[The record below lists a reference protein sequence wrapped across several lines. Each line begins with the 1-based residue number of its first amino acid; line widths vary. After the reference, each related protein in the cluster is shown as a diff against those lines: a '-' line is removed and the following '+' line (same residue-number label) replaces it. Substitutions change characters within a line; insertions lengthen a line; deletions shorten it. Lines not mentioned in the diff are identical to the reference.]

1 MKLNKLTA
9 SLIAASAMA
18 FASGAQA
25 ITVAGVTWDPD
36 SIFDFSSQSTL
47 YETIGIN
54 CAIPRRY
61 GQFSAVN
68 SETTLRHMPADI

>member
-47 YETIGIN
+47 YETMASMVRYLGGTASLAPSTAKPL
-54 CAIPRRY
+54 CATC
-61 GQFSAVN
+61 QL
-68 SETTLRHMPADI
+68 T